1 MSIRD
6 YPGLKDGVTAR
17 LPGDYARQ
25 SDRKALRPAPLDLP
39 ASSWTIR
46 IPDWWP
52 TPLNQLINRHHMAAH
67 RLKKTD
73 AQLIQ
78 LMAQRQGV
86 PAATGKRRVSLVI
99 ILPPRRRAPDP
110 DAFWKSLLDGLVGA
124 GLLRNDSQHWV
135 ECSPVEFARGKRL
148 CSYVT
153 LEELG

>member
-6 YPGLKDGVTAR
+6 YPGLKSGVTAR
-17 LPGDYARQ
+17 LPGDLAVRP
-25 SDRKALRPAPLDLP
+25 SCPPTRPAAPNGSP
-39 ASSWTIR
+39 ASWTIR

-73 AQLIQ
+73 AQLLQ
-78 LMAQRQGV
+78 RMAQCQGV

-110 DAFWKSLLDGLVGA
+110 DAFWKSLLDGLVRA

-135 ECSPVEFARGKRL
+135 ECSPVEFARGQRL

-153 LEELG
+153 LEDIQ